1 MLTLTCSIPSVE
13 APTAAGVGE
22 AESYRRVVFD
32 DPAQGVGGAIVGR
45 PEGGEGAVRQD
56 GPLAPGL
63 SPLLDVG
70 RPTVRGER
78 LGRAVV
84 EHQDRGGQRIG
95 HVGRPYEIAVGCGK
109 DVIWARH
116 RIAFRRNAGDGY
128 DVRSG
133 SGRNPTRPK
142 NAVVLLV
149 S

>member
-22 AESYRRVVFD
+22 AESYRRVVLD
-32 DPAQGVGGAIVGR
+32 DPAQGVGGAIGRR

-56 GPLAPGL
+56 GPLARGG

-84 EHQDRGGQRIG
+84 EHQGRGGQRIG
-95 HVGRPYEIAVGCGK
+95 HVGRTYEFVVGRGR
-109 DVIWARH
+109 DVVWSRH

-128 DVRSG
+128 DLRWK
-133 SGRNPTRPK
+133 RQ
-142 NAVVLLV
+142 LLV